1 VTRASSPP
9 EADVVVVDRLAPRA
23 LLDELDPDVEVVEAG
38 KGPHGHTLSQQEINE
53 LLVARA
59 RAGQRVVRLKGG
71 DPFVFGR
78 GAEEAIACA
87 AAGVP
92 CTVVPGVTS
101 AVAVPEA
108 AGIPVTH
115 RGLARQFT
123 VVSAHG
129 AGDSAGPDWSA
140 LAAQEGTLVVLMGAA
155 HVETVATALL
165 RAGRPPDTPTAIIER
180 GTLPDQRTIT
190 ATLATI
196 ADEATHQGV
205 RSPAVIV
212 VGEVVSLAARI
223 GAV

>member
-1 VTRASSPP
+1 
-9 EADVVVVDRLAPRA
+9 
-23 LLDELDPDVEVVEAG
+23 
-38 KGPHGHTLSQQEINE
+38 
-53 LLVARA
+53 
-59 RAGQRVVRLKGG
+59 
-71 DPFVFGR
+71 FVFGR

-155 HVETVATALL
+155 HVDTVATALL
-165 RAGRPPDTPTAIIER
+165 RAGRPPDMPTAIIER
-180 GTLPDQRTIT
+180 GIQPDQRTIT
-190 ATLATI
+190 VTLATI

-205 RSPAVIV
+205 RSPA
-212 VGEVVSLAARI
+212 
-223 GAV
+223 